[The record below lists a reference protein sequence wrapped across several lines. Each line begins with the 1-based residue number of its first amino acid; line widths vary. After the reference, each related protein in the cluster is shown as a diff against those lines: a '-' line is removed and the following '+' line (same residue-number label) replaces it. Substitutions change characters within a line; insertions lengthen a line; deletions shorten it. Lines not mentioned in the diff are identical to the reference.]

1 MRSDETIIAEMTPLL
16 EALCEDRLAP
26 EQAVRLEQCVLAS
39 DAARWHY
46 ISYVDLHG
54 SLYWNA
60 GGVGSAEALSSDD
73 IPVWTGQS
81 VAEPV
86 AIAVEGPSKRVSAGG
101 TRWNAALYSIVS
113 VCACMAVLVGWS
125 QFRQKP
131 VVEVAQ
137 PDVKQ
142 LPAAQ
147 PVEPANAPVSP
158 AHRYSPVELAA
169 NQGGAESGV
178 NADSGPGMSAIAVG
192 PVRPPAQSNPVV
204 PPPPQSKHENLD
216 SHEVVAAINADIRR
230 GWEVASVRPSPV
242 ADDSEWLRRVSL
254 DLIGRIP
261 TVDEAEA
268 FLSSKRPNKRSEAV
282 DKLLDNTEFARNWTT
297 VFTNVLIGRRSD
309 QRVNRPAFQKFLR
322 MSFAANRPWNQIVY
336 DLIAA
341 EGNNVEKGE
350 TNFLIA
356 HLNNDAL
363 PATAVTAR
371 VFLGEQLQCNQCHNN
386 PFNKSQQ
393 LSFWEMHSF
402 FSQTACVPR
411 QAVDPKTGKSKYSY
425 TELVTNTADGPIFF
439 ETQNGLMKVA
449 FPRFHGETVDA
460 SPETNRRDVLA
471 RMMTEGDQPQ
481 LATAFVNRMWEHFFG
496 RGFTH
501 SADDM
506 GPHSPASHP
515 ELLNQLSRQFI
526 RSGYDTKQLVRWICN
541 SEPYQLTSRFGVDN
555 RDDDPVEGA
564 LPAFSRMYVKPM
576 TPEQVYDSFVI
587 ATKAHQSGGVD
598 WEQAEGQRQRWLSQ
612 FVVDY
617 GTDEN
622 DEAMELDGN
631 LVQALTLMNGKLI
644 EEALETNPGTY
655 LGEVIRRRGDEKEKI
670 RELCLAALS
679 RPPTSTEMAAMR
691 KLVRRDGTHVAN
703 RGSVRVNSDSE
714 GYQDLF
720 WALLNSNEFTVI
732 H

>member
-1 MRSDETIIAEMTPLL
+1 MSSDETIIAEMTPLL

-26 EQAVRLEQCVLAS
+26 EQAARLEQYVLTS

-46 ISYVDLHG
+46 ITYIDLHG

-60 GGVGSAEALSSDD
+60 GGAGSAEALSSDD

-81 VAEPV
+81 EVEPV
-86 AIAVEGPSKRVSAGG
+86 SIGLDGPSKRVSTRGS
-101 TRWNAALYSIVS
+101 RWNVAFYSMVS
-113 VCACMAVLVGWS
+113 VCACLAVLVGWS
-125 QFRQKP
+125 QFRP
-131 VVEVAQ
+131 NRTVEVVQ

-142 LPAAQ
+142 Q
-147 PVEPANAPVSP
+147 PVVEQVEKVNVPVAPV
-158 AHRYSPVELAA
+158 HRYSPVELAA
-169 NQGGAESGV
+169 NAETGNGMAASGL
-178 NADSGPGMSAIAVG
+178 G
-192 PVRPPAQSNPVV
+192 PVRPPVQSNAVV
-204 PPPPQSKHENLD
+204 PPPPQPKHENLD
-216 SHEVVAAINADIRR
+216 SQEVVAAINTEIRR

-242 ADDSEWLRRVSL
+242 ADDAEWLRRVSL

-268 FLSSKRPNKRSEAV
+268 FLSSKRPNKRSEAI

-309 QRVNRPAFQKFLR
+309 PRVNRPAFQKFLR

-336 DLIAA
+336 DLVAA

-411 QAVDPKTGKSKYSY
+411 QAIDPKTGKSKYSY

-449 FPRFHGETVDA
+449 FPRFHGESVDA
-460 SPETNRRDVLA
+460 SPETNRRAVLA

-481 LATAFVNRMWEHFFG
+481 LASAYVNRMWEHFFG
-496 RGFTH
+496 QGFTH

-515 ELLNQLSRQFI
+515 ELLQQLSRQFI
-526 RSGYDTKQLVRWICN
+526 RSGYDTKQLLRWICN

-564 LPAFSRMYVKPM
+564 LPVFSRMYVKPM

-622 DEAMELDGN
+622 EEAMELDGN

-644 EEALETNPGTY
+644 EKALETTPGTY
-655 LGEVIRRRGDEKEKI
+655 LGEVIRSRSDEKEKI

-679 RPPTSTEMAAMR
+679 RPPTPTEMAAMR
-691 KLVRRDGTHVAN
+691 KLVRREGTHVRGTARAN
-703 RGSVRVNSDSE
+703 SETE